1 MTMDTQSP
9 AAAFSHR
16 KSGGERRRPVM
27 FATAQGGGG
36 AVSERQR
43 NDERQAAIVDLVAKQ
58 GFLTIE
64 ALAQNFGVTVQ
75 TIRRDVNLLAAEG
88 RISRYRGGAGLS
100 SSIENME
107 YERRQVLN
115 LGAKQRIAAMVAQDV
130 PDNASLFVNI
140 GTTTEQ
146 AARALLSHQ
155 NLRVIT
161 NNLNV
166 ARILSEN
173 PQFSIVMTGG
183 KVRNRDG
190 AVTGQATIEM
200 FERFRADIGIIGI
213 SGIDKDG
220 GLFDFD
226 LDEVLCAQAIIRN
239 SRRVFLLADHSKFG
253 RPALVKVGS
262 ITQVSALY
270 TDAPPPEHIA
280 ALLNEAGATLEISD

>member
-1 MTMDTQSP
+1 VKANRTAHP
-9 AAAFSHR
+9 GRARHR
-16 KSGGERRRPVM
+16 AVM
-27 FATAQGGGG
+27 LSSEQGDGT
-36 AVSERQR
+36 VSEKQG
-43 NDERQAAIVDLVAKQ
+43 NEERQVEIVDLVGKR

-64 ALAQNFGVTVQ
+64 ALAQHFGVTVQ
-75 TIRRDVNLLAAEG
+75 TIRRDVNLLASEG
-88 RISRYRGGAGLS
+88 RLSRYRGGAGLS

-107 YERRQVLN
+107 YERRQVVN

-130 PDNASLFVNI
+130 PDHASLFINI

-161 NNLNV
+161 NNINV

-173 PQFSIVMTGG
+173 PQCSIVMTGG

-190 AVTGQATIEM
+190 AVTGQATIQM
-200 FERFRADIGIIGI
+200 FEQFRADIGIIGI

-262 ITQVSALY
+262 ISQVSALY
-270 TDAPPPEHIA
+270 TDAPPPDPIS
-280 ALLNEAGATLEISD
+280 ALLDEAGATLEISD

>member
-1 MTMDTQSP
+1 MASTQTQVASI
-9 AAAFSHR
+9 SRR
-16 KSGGERRRPVM
+16 KSGGAWRPPVM
-27 FATAQGGGG
+27 FASEQEDRGL
-36 AVSERQR
+36 VSERQR
-43 NDERQAAIVDLVAKQ
+43 NDVRQARIVDLVSKH
-58 GFLTIE
+58 GFQTIE

-88 RISRYRGGAGLS
+88 RISRYRGGAGLP

-107 YERRQVLN
+107 YERRQVAN

-130 PDNASLFVNI
+130 PDQSSLFINI

-155 NLRVIT
+155 SLRVIT

-166 ARILSEN
+166 ARLMSGN
-173 PQFSIVMTGG
+173 PQFAIFIAGG

-190 AVTGQATIEM
+190 AITGQATVEM
-200 FERFRADIGIIGI
+200 FERFRADIGLIGI

-220 GLFDFD
+220 GLFDHD
-226 LDEVLCAQAIIRN
+226 VEEALCAQAIIRN

-253 RPALVKVGS
+253 RPGLVKVGS
-262 ITQVSALY
+262 IGQVAALY
-270 TDAPPPEHIA
+270 TDEPPPEEIA
-280 ALLNEAGATLEISD
+280 ILLNEAGATLEISD